1 MGSRSFSWG
10 FLLTYLLVLA
20 WNAGLFDLFQVE
32 TGRIL
37 SLDIIQ
43 VWSHSL
49 PQLLTGFL
57 LYLPM
62 GILLELVFRTASWL
76 HNLVLTGLVASF
88 LACVTYLCK
97 GQLVGLDFLLFQG
110 FGAAIGINVA
120 YVATSVWREKA
131 YSRLHL
137 VFLLGFLV
145 FFGTVLLKEYW
156 QEIGFLLE

>member
-76 HNLVLTGLVASF
+76 HNLVRTGLVASF

-145 FFGTVLLKEYW
+145 FFGTILLKEYW